1 MLSCFDNHPTIVD
14 GVITGIDRNLMNDGK
29 HHAHRNKTAL
39 NQAKGHA
46 MCDSLASMEFVP
58 CCDGRQTWQVMG
70 RAFTEMNHA
79 PASAAQ
85 AMGREGEPHVLSHD
99 VS

>member
-1 MLSCFDNHPTIVD
+1 MTRYVILWYFTLVFVDFVAGYHGRKSHAMKTYVDMWTPRPPTMLSCFDNHPTIVD

-46 MCDSLASMEFVP
+46 MCDNLL
-58 CCDGRQTWQVMG
+58 C
-70 RAFTEMNHA
+70 
-79 PASAAQ
+79 
-85 AMGREGEPHVLSHD
+85 
-99 VS
+99 